1 MSVPD
6 DPFGSLPPPR
16 TSTRDQS
23 PDSSIQ
29 PTNPPSIHTPSYGLT
44 VPAGTAA
51 TASGSTSGAVTGT
64 GAKTPRRV
72 QWNSHIVNV
81 PSVEQREAA
90 QPIARP
96 RQGAVPAAAVV
107 HDDDDD
113 RHSLNARG
121 LAHLTNELER
131 HQSLSREQRNKPKFV
146 IGGDDRDHDEELS
159 LDGSEG
165 GEDYDYR
172 LDTDGEGKKKRY
184 GGGRRSVS
192 VGSSGASS
200 AVSDE
205 TEYDRTP
212 AREREETGDRAGSMG
227 DLEKTLSNGKKID
240 VNTAGG
246 EVHPSAALPP
256 PQALIPEENYEMEP
270 DIRDEMPVFVDPGET
285 DGLPTLPPDHDSA
298 QAGVRQYNEA
308 EQMGAEASALV
319 KAHKS
324 GRFGNF
330 LRNRKTGFQKGF
342 NGVSNGV
349 NGVATGVG
357 GVATGV
363 GRGAAGVVTGVG
375 KGAMGV
381 ANGVAGTV
389 TGRGRQGGINGAG
402 IQGMG
407 LGGRPGMGAGAVAGG
422 GVLASLLT
430 LYDNGQNNP
439 SGQSTPASSRAPSL
453 MPSEDSSDS
462 EEERERERK
471 WRKKRER
478 EDRARLEKEMRRLKK
493 ENDAKNRRS
502 YTENMPGRVR
512 SPLHST
518 VGASL
523 QQRRKH
529 AVSDPPAP
537 EGDFAGTGENSD
549 LTVPNAPFAA
559 EHRSQSHN
567 SLSASGRQ
575 SPRFM
580 QSVKRAAD
588 RLGLDVDDYDRP
600 KGAKSG
606 AGVFGALIQG
616 AGSLTGAATPAGASL
631 TANAKRPGYRL
642 SRYSVGDGPRESG
655 DHSRPTSLYERSETP
670 QSATRVNTDE
680 SPTSQTQMMPSSN
693 ALNRPATTDNRT
705 RPTAIELPPRTRSGK
720 PFSIK
725 SFTDLTHLPL
735 TPGSHF
741 KNFMSGKGSQP
752 GTPPSEY
759 GDRGSDYFTEKP
771 TKWQLEDDRKREK
784 WEAEKKKRKKAKEKK
799 KQQEIFIIQHVAAIL
814 ARQQFLMKLIRA
826 FMM

>member
-6 DPFGSLPPPR
+6 DPFRSLPPPR
-16 TSTRDQS
+16 SNGTTPNANGMRDQS
-23 PDSSIQ
+23 PDSQ

-51 TASGSTSGAVTGT
+51 SAAGT

-90 QPIARP
+90 RPAR
-96 RQGAVPAAAVV
+96 QTVPAEVV
-107 HDDDDD
+107 TDDGE
-113 RHSLNARG
+113 RHSLNAEG

-131 HQSLSREQRNKPKFV
+131 HQSLSREERNRPKFV
-146 IGGDDRDHDEELS
+146 IGGDDRDQDEELS
-159 LDGSEG
+159 LSG
-165 GEDYDYR
+165 GEEDYDYR
-172 LDTDGEGKKKRY
+172 LDTDGEGRKKRY
-184 GGGRRSVS
+184 GGRRSAS
-192 VGSSGASS
+192 IHSSGASS
-200 AVSDE
+200 VVSEE

-212 AREREETGDRAGSMG
+212 AREREESGDRAGSMG
-227 DLEKTLSNGKKID
+227 DLEKTLSNGEKID

-256 PQALIPEENYEMEP
+256 PQALIPEESYELEP

-285 DGLPTLPPDHDSA
+285 DGLPTLPPGHDNAPS
-298 QAGVRQYNEA
+298 GVRQYNEA

-349 NGVATGVG
+349 TGVATGVG

-389 TGRGRQGGINGAG
+389 TGRGRQGSANG
-402 IQGMG
+402 QGGLQSMG
-407 LGGRPGMGAGAVAGG
+407 LGGRPGMGGAGAVAGG
-422 GVLASLLT
+422 GVLASLLA

-453 MPSEDSSDS
+453 MPSDDSSDS

-478 EDRARLEKEMRRLKK
+478 EDKARLEKEMRRLKK
-493 ENDAKNRRS
+493 ENDAKNRKS
-502 YTENMPGRVR
+502 YIDSMPGRVR

-518 VGASL
+518 VGPSL

-575 SPRFM
+575 SPKFM
-580 QSVKRAAD
+580 QSVKKAAD
-588 RLGLDVDDYDRP
+588 RLGLDMDDFERP
-600 KGAKSG
+600 KGAKNG

-616 AGSLTGAATPAGASL
+616 TGSLTGVATPAGATL
-631 TANAKRPGYRL
+631 APNAKRPGYRL
-642 SRYSVGDGPRESG
+642 SRYSLGEGRDSG
-655 DHSRPTSLYERSETP
+655 DASRPASMYERSETP
-670 QSATRVNTDE
+670 QSTTRVNTDD
-680 SPTSQTQMMPSSN
+680 SPTSQTQMMAATN

-725 SFTDLTHLPL
+725 SFTDLTHLPM

-741 KNFMSGKGSQP
+741 KNFISGKGSQP

-826 FMM
+826 FMMYVSAVKS